1 MAPRQGSRT
10 VVIGLGNPVR
20 ADDSVGLAVIR
31 ELREQL
37 TGTEGVEL
45 VELWAGGLRLV
56 EAMVGFDRAVVVDA
70 MCTGQVAPGTF
81 RRLALGDLGATRTT
95 TCSHDT
101 SLPTALEMWKRME
114 APVPEDLTIW
124 GIEIQDTET
133 FSEGLSNPV
142 ARAVPRVAA
151 AILAELHGSRGA

>member
-1 MAPRQGSRT
+1 MAPVKPRT

-20 ADDSVGLAVIR
+20 ADDSVGLAVVR

-37 TGTEGVEL
+37 TGADAVEV

-56 EAMVGFDRAVVVDA
+56 EAMVGFEHAVVVDA
-70 MCTGQVAPGTF
+70 MCTGKVAPGTF
-81 RRLALGDLGATRTT
+81 RRLTLADLEATRTT

-114 APVPEDLTIW
+114 VPVPEDLTIW
-124 GIEIQDTET
+124 GIEVQDTET
-133 FSEGLSNPV
+133 LSEALTNPV

-151 AILAELHGSRGA
+151 AILAELQGSRGA

>member
-1 MAPRQGSRT
+1 MSHAGSRT

-20 ADDSVGLAVIR
+20 ADDSVGLAVVR

-37 TGTEGVEL
+37 AETETVEL
-45 VELWAGGLRLV
+45 VELWAGRLRLV
-56 EAMVGFDRAVVVDA
+56 EAMVGFERAVVVDA
-70 MCTGQVAPGTF
+70 MCTGTVAPGSY
-81 RRLALGDLGATRTT
+81 RRLTLADLEATRTT

-114 APVPEDLTIW
+114 VPVPDDLTIW
-124 GIEIQDTET
+124 GIEVQDTET
-133 FSEGLSNPV
+133 FSEALSNPV

-151 AILAELHGSRGA
+151 AILAELRGSRGA